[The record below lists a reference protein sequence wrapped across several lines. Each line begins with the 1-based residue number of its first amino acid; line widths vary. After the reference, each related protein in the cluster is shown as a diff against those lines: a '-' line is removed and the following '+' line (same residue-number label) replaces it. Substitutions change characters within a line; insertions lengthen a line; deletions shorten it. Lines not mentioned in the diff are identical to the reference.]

1 MPPCP
6 PPPAVPPCPP
16 PLVVVLL
23 EGPLPL
29 LAATVYPAADDGSVL
44 PVPDPQAVTTRPI
57 ATIAAAGVLQL
68 PRLRKQT
75 PQLGQ
80 AHSEVLT

>member
-1 MPPCP
+1 M
-6 PPPAVPPCPP
+6 
-16 PLVVVLL
+16 VVVVV
-23 EGPLPL
+23 GPLPL
-29 LAATVYPAADDGSVL
+29 LAATVYPAADEGSVL
-44 PVPDPQAVTTRPI
+44 DELDPVPEPQAATTRPI
-57 ATIAAAGVLQL
+57 ATIAAAGVVQL